1 MLKGS
6 QDTFEG
12 DERGTSLNVAMMT
25 RVALMAA
32 VTAVAAEKPIAIS
45 RVTVSIHGLAV
56 ILSGLRE
63 GARKGALAQ
72 AIYVL
77 VGAVGVPVFAGF
89 KGGLGIVFGDTGG
102 YLLAYPFA
110 AAVAGLAA
118 RAVANDQRRQALLA
132 SLLCGCAALVVIYAL
147 GATWLSVIAG
157 LSPAAALA
165 TGVLPFVVFD
175 LVKVVVAALVAVA
188 TAPAIAASRT

>member
-1 MLKGS
+1 
-6 QDTFEG
+6 
-12 DERGTSLNVAMMT
+12 LNVAMMT

-32 VTAVAAEKPIAIS
+32 VTAVAAQITVPIEP
-45 RVTVSIHGLAV
+45 VPFTFQVLAV
-56 ILSGLRE
+56 ILSGLLLGPRY
-63 GARKGALAQ
+63 GALAQ

-89 KGGLGIVFGDTGG
+89 RGGLGIVFGDTGG

-118 RAVANDQRRQALLA
+118 RAVANDQRRRALSA

-147 GATWLSVIAG
+147 GATWLSVIAD